1 LRKQLDIFGSAFR
14 SFYFSANFALIYS
27 SYDIPEE
34 ELAASRAISP
44 AYDRTSRPFQGQ
56 APYIVNLIL
65 SYIEPENGWEASLAY
80 NVTGER
86 LYSISLFATPDV
98 YEKPFPLLN
107 FKVSKRFG
115 EHYQAS
121 FNARNLLNAVNRRV
135 LEFNGNTYDAESLT
149 IGSGFG
155 FSLSYWIK

>member
-1 LRKQLDIFGSAFR
+1 
-14 SFYFSANFALIYS
+14 
-27 SYDIPEE
+27 
-34 ELAASRAISP
+34 
-44 AYDRTSRPFQGQ
+44 
-56 APYIVNLIL
+56 
-65 SYIEPENGWEASLAY
+65 
-80 NVTGER
+80 
-86 LYSISLFATPDV
+86 V